1 MSQKRTY
8 HFLVSL
14 LKPFRWMIAGTVL
27 LAAATVLA
35 NVGLL
40 SVSAVLISLAALQPP
55 LLDLMVY
62 IVGVR
67 FFGISRALLRY
78 SERYIS
84 HKITFEILTSLRTRV
99 YQHIEPTAPAG
110 LQHYSDSQLF
120 DRLLNDIE
128 VLKYFYLR
136 AVLAPIA
143 ALVVL
148 AVCSIV
154 LAQFSLAAMILLV
167 ALFAL
172 FGIVVPLAMSRCT
185 AKPAISLAA
194 EREQWQ
200 LLLEDYLG
208 GLSELKN
215 SGQEKAY
222 FDRMLE
228 RLQRMAVQERWLGIF
243 GNVTSSLLQYGSN
256 LSLVLSLLV
265 VISSVT
271 QGSMNGV
278 YSAMVLLMIWSS
290 FEAIQ
295 PFPQALIQLQ
305 QSLEAANHLL
315 DLPQAAPATEKQ
327 QQHPDTLDIDIQHIH
342 FAYGNGTQVYTDFSL
357 FCPQGTHIALAG
369 TSGSGKSTLGWL
381 LVRFWE
387 PQHGEIT
394 LGNIPLKQ
402 YPEQQLRDLIGIVEQ
417 DTFLFSAT
425 VKENLLLARPHANP
439 LQLQQALAFAC
450 LDDVI
455 AALPEGLQT
464 YLGDDGYRLSGG
476 QRQRLALARAWLQDC
491 PVVVLDE
498 VFQGLDAITAGRLR
512 DNLERW
518 GQGRTMLYITHS
530 MQHLQK
536 MDRIYVLE
544 KGQIVEQGTA
554 DELLHKKNSRF
565 YQMWELEQQQIAVEN
580 NL

>member
-14 LKPFRWMIAGTVL
+14 LQPFRWMIAGTVL

-99 YQHIEPTAPAG
+99 YQHIEPAAPAG

-120 DRLLNDIE
+120 DRLLNDID

-136 AVLAPIA
+136 AVLAPAA

-148 AVCSIV
+148 TVCSIV
-154 LAQFSLAAMILLV
+154 LAQFSVAAMILLV
-167 ALFAL
+167 SLFVL
-172 FGIVVPLAMSRCT
+172 FGIVVPLAMSRFT
-185 AKPAISLAA
+185 AKPAVSLAA

-215 SGQEKAY
+215 SGQETAY
-222 FDRMLE
+222 CNRMLE
-228 RLQRMAVQERWLGIF
+228 RLQRMAALERCLGIF

-256 LSLVLSLLV
+256 LSLALSLLV
-265 VISSVT
+265 VIPAVA
-271 QGSMNGV
+271 QGSLNGV
-278 YSAMVLLMIWSS
+278 YSAMVLLLIWSS

-315 DLPQAAPATEKQ
+315 DLPQAASATEKQ
-327 QQHPDTLDIDIQHIH
+327 QQHPDDLDIDIQHIQ
-342 FAYGNGTQVYTDFSL
+342 FAYENGTQVYTDFSL
-357 FCPQGTHIALAG
+357 FCPQGAQIALVG

-381 LVRFWE
+381 MVRFWE
-387 PQHGEIT
+387 PQQGRIT

-402 YPEQQLRDLIGIVEQ
+402 YPEQQLRELIGIVEQ

-425 VKENLLLARPHANP
+425 IKENLLLACPHANP

-455 AALPEGLQT
+455 TALPEGLQT

-476 QRQRLALARAWLQDC
+476 QRQRLALARAWLRDC

-554 DELLHKKNSRF
+554 DELLHEKNSRF
-565 YQMWELEQQQIAVEN
+565 YRMWELERQQIAVEN